1 VKVVLYRE
9 KHQSIYSWKHVNT
22 AGYRKRRILAYGL
35 GEIEAWLQDRHLHL
49 NMENVR
55 HKDAEGH
62 WIVTTFWAELTV
74 EQQIELKLTLG
85 I

>member
-1 VKVVLYRE
+1 MKVVFYRDKYLPKLPWKDINTRDYRLHRIWLYNLFDLE
-9 KHQSIYSWKHVNT
+9 Q
-22 AGYRKRRILAYGL
+22 
-35 GEIEAWLQDRHLHL
+35 WLNDRDLTL

-55 HKDAEGH
+55 HKDADGH
-62 WIVTTFWAELTV
+62 WIVTTFWAELAV